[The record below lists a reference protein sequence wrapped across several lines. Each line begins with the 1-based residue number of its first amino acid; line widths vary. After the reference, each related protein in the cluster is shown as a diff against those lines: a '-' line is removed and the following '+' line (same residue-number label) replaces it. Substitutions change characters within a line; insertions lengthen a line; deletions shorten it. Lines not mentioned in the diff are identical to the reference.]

1 MSTEAIIAPDA
12 LQLALNYLAAA
23 RVQAGDSVTHF
34 GGRISKQY
42 ERQVVGT
49 LTDTEQHNLVVFR
62 STLRFDCYSD
72 ETLGRQEAHDLG
84 QWCRALLA
92 FMAGTVQAGT
102 TVYRVS
108 DSVPGVNDSPDEISG
123 KVRYSFAVLIS
134 LRGTALS
141 EEMVLTTETG
151 APLIVV

>member
-1 MSTEAIIAPDA
+1 MAEAILAPDA

-34 GGRISKQY
+34 GGKVASQY
-42 ERQVVGT
+42 DRQVVGT

-62 STLRFDCYSD
+62 STLRFDCYSE

-84 QWCRALLA
+84 QWSRALLG

-102 TVYRVS
+102 TVYRVLDGS
-108 DSVPGVNDSPDEISG
+108 PGVNDSPDELSG
-123 KVRYSFAVLIS
+123 HNRFTFYVVLS
-134 LRGTALS
+134 LRGVAMS

-151 APLIVV
+151 APLVVI